1 MNSCKII
8 SIVAVTAA
16 LLVPSFDVN
25 RAAAGTDAGEILA
38 SYPLTSLDGVETR
51 LSSFRGEVVIV
62 NFWASWCAPCRKE
75 LPVMDGW
82 HADWTGRGG
91 RVVAISIDKE
101 VRKARRFAEETNL
114 SLTVLHDTPDGL
126 ARILDIP
133 SLPCTFL
140 LDKDGN
146 VVSVVRSSSGEEL
159 SKLQKQ
165 AESLLASSRYAAG
178 DSADGGTQ

>member
-1 MNSCKII
+1 VNSCKMI

-25 RAAAGTDAGEILA
+25 RAAADTDAGEVLA
-38 SYPLTSLDGVETR
+38 SYRLKSIDGVETT
-51 LSSFRGEVVIV
+51 LSSFRGEVVVV

-91 RVVAISIDKE
+91 RVVAISIDKD

-146 VVSVVRSSSGEEL
+146 VVSVIRSSSPDDLAALRDKVET
-159 SKLQKQ
+159 
-165 AESLLASSRYAAG
+165 LLTARHAT
-178 DSADGGTQ
+178 GGSQ